1 MRAATP
7 GVIIFTA
14 VGLIAALYAFV
25 CHVRAERAA
34 RIAMKRLRGTRPA
47 AWHSLGWLFRLANP
61 AFTVNVLRARHHISD
76 AQLDRQCQ
84 LVKRHQRHE
93 WFAVAVALASVAVVL
108 IGARFWG
115 WKFD

>member
-1 MRAATP
+1 
-7 GVIIFTA
+7 
-14 VGLIAALYAFV
+14 
-25 CHVRAERAA
+25 
-34 RIAMKRLRGTRPA
+34 
-47 AWHSLGWLFRLANP
+47 
-61 AFTVNVLRARHHISD
+61 VLRARHHISD